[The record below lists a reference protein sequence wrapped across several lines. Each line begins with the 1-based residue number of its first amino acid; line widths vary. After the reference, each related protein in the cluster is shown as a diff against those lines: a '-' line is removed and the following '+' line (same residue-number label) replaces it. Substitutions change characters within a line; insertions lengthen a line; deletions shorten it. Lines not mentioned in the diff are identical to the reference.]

1 MNMKK
6 TTGICATILAAL
18 LCAAPQAAQATGK
31 IRSVEVPNIENFPS
45 FPNPNTPLSVGQ
57 TIQIRFHLANINWK
71 LTDDEGVENPW
82 TFVYPTTGNETL
94 DQLMQIAANKPRL
107 GLWISGRVREA
118 ECVNFPMNVASDWLS
133 AEFQGKKHFTDLVFE
148 YTVQPGDIAL
158 PLQLANASG
167 TGPVSASDPEAYYLK
182 CGGEP
187 VSWEIKD
194 SLTKSVKADFMFGP
208 ASLGDDSDFYPPG
221 DDITSWDGVQNRE
234 NRDMD
239 LSKAGVYVQAVD
251 FDSTYYD
258 ADAGIWRKVAQGS
271 TTADPGV
278 PALAFAGGL
287 ASTTN
292 FILYVWTESES
303 VAEVAAG
310 GQVENVREYLFG
322 DGVTRKVGEI
332 HVYQGNETVPFLLKA
347 TGATNATTKVF
358 VSASPTNTYN
368 AAHDLVT
375 NFIWRTVQVGEPLP
389 PSISV
394 TVNGVQEQ
402 SVTALADASARVA
415 VNLSLTAPYSSDLEI
430 PVKVTMRSDASL
442 NPQDYI
448 GLSWSDSGGN
458 ETWDDTI
465 MVRAG
470 EQTASTTDA
479 SGRGVLYMYA
489 NRGNIDTQA
498 GLIVEVDTNRLDAAA
513 KAYFTGKFT
522 AATVYISPSTPT
534 IVTDLSSTYAAE
546 AGTPKQFTIEVADAW
561 GERDGPYTIE
571 WAYDYTPASSEAYT
585 PISEGVTVNR
595 IQNGSSV
602 SFSVPIPINKPA
614 GVYSN
619 WFHVVNRDSG
629 KSSPDTVVVWNVTA
643 PLSTGMKCKPTAPKL
658 PECAYGDGID
668 VVEVT
673 FAGGFSMPTRYTQ
686 SSAYLFLIPQNANA
700 SNLAVCAAADL
711 EDDGDWRRGIEV
723 TEDETS
729 VKIAMKLLDGRE
741 NDLLRASDKLKFQ
754 AVIRT
759 GETLEEGELVTEWG
773 TDHPFEFSVT
783 NVAPRAVAV
792 TMSGQPQ
799 LRVNGGQMR
808 YHVSRDVTKTLSAS
822 VGTRGEGEPS
832 RLDLY
837 ADEDG
842 DESNWYT
849 NPAKAF
855 TTRWTFSYE
864 DGTSDPEVIVY
875 GPPQVMSFGHKFT
888 KAGVCTVT
896 VEMRDKDMYE
906 LAGEYWTEDES
917 NMFTFTVIVDDKPAI
932 NLSTLNGLEVFTE
945 SSTGATLGKVNV
957 DLTMLPT
964 TNITVHI
971 DVSRVGTDTGNYPLP
986 VLNSYDIEYNGG
998 SQMRQSVFFKELDGT
1013 ADGGSDGY
1021 LLTAYVTNTTVN
1033 SDGVAWRDLYAPAT
1047 MTIYVENEPPQITTY
1062 VSTNE
1067 FPVTKEAP
1075 FQITYDIKDV
1085 PPDFAAGLTVTWT
1098 TSEGFTTNYPVT
1110 ATGSGQYVTRSGLR
1124 SPAFSFSS
1132 AGSHSVTLTVSDK
1145 DNGVSEVK
1153 TWRYYVSPSKSLVI
1167 YPRRPRA
1174 GNSSS
1179 FSAYYTGARGI
1190 GEGRV
1195 WSDGEVLEF
1204 RNFEHE
1210 YTYAPTRSTA
1220 KVYARGYKMGD
1231 VDNGSLQPG
1240 TDIVID
1246 AGGNHYKNGVYSTYY
1261 TYDDLD
1267 GLDSFFYC
1275 WILNTAGEGGAGSR
1289 TGSLLNGTFLPAVES
1304 NWDGQQVVGLPE
1316 YEEDRKQYDDTMLEA
1331 IFSKEFLPSDNVGDI
1346 NQDGIPDVFAVNYTF
1361 DGGKLYVF
1369 ANGGQESGGGE
1380 DAGGAMA
1387 ADVRPGLKGFNGDGD
1402 FLPADSVTSG
1412 NILITADSWTTV
1424 GQPFTAELEIRGFDQ
1439 HLNYREKSDGL
1450 NYNVRGKWVSDPA
1463 FSPAESNA
1471 IAYVNKQRGIHEFT
1485 WPLPDPTNDTYAAA
1499 VANWTQGLN
1508 KDLCWIP
1515 ENRTDPTIDDTDGD
1529 GFPDG
1534 FEYYFWYMSTV
1545 GWVDDKGEWK
1555 RLEGEKFQLDDI
1567 AKGIPISAD
1576 DIAAAFNPT
1585 VAAGDLEAAE
1595 RDTDG
1600 DGLTDLEELAAGT
1613 NPVHWDSDGDG
1624 MSDLWEILRGLDP
1637 LKKDADANADG
1648 DFMALVD
1655 LEEDYAILSFTTN
1668 KVTEIWAVPNNG
1680 NGIVDPE
1687 TSVLLEAATGTV
1699 SGVKVYRYGDDKSP
1713 WTPVS
1718 RGTFSGSPD
1727 AATKPIPDLDKMDV
1741 LDIAA
1746 VLAAQGDGGDGIAA
1760 LTNQHLRLVHD
1771 QVYAQY
1777 GFDPRT
1783 AWHKNKEGFVA
1794 DRWNTTHS
1802 TARYAGETGKAVNT
1816 AAFTALHEYLLL
1828 KYRYNTMPAHDKV
1841 NPSIADDKTYSLS
1854 RDKSN
1859 IASKRMTMADVLN
1872 LGTTNPNVP
1881 YEEKTY
1887 GSLGMSASGSSNTED
1902 GNSGTNGTATTYSNT
1917 NHGADTDGDGVPD
1930 GWELYV
1936 RHNPNSAGEDDL
1948 KDADYGRTDGLGLV
1962 GEYAGTDSCNAYEFA
1977 TNGNGVATIYAN
1989 HPGLAKGWYNKF
2001 FPTDPWNPDT
2011 DGDGLDDGEE
2021 GNTWKAAFRYGNVG
2035 SEDVRMHTYTF
2046 IYGPNDGKPEKDDG
2060 TICIRGGGLNP
2071 CTVDTDGDL
2080 LPDPWEHDFAGV
2092 VFNAEGQPDKI
2103 SLDEGLVR
2111 LIRRSDGLKADAVA
2125 KQPYITAGM
2134 DGTHGFRMEDA
2145 VQTGDAYT
2153 STRYTDP
2160 FTGTK
2165 RNYDFDHDGLQNFQ
2179 EYLVQSLRHLRYDD
2193 KDTPLMGQWMP
2204 DGTPRTRQFFAFVP
2218 MNIMDGETFY
2228 AKVKAA
2234 GFPATGAWKFRELG
2248 YFARPPHEWDLVAQN
2263 RSSENLVAYDPYG
2276 FRVMLRPQFNIGGS
2290 TVAATT
2296 YCSTDPR
2303 MFDTD
2308 QDGLDDYYEIFHGL
2322 NPLLGSVGD
2331 PSLGSIAND
2340 VIAQAYGGKIAW
2352 WSNAWTGWPMM
2363 PTFGDG
2369 NSPYDAMKYPWM
2381 MGTPEADADG
2391 DGLVNSEEGVYVN
2404 LSTPRP
2410 SHTDPTP
2417 LWMTDSTSPGNA
2429 SYTVQYYQMDPDQM
2443 VPDFALN
2450 VYPWNWN
2457 TSDGSANEKEKFW
2470 MFAFEENEGYDT
2482 DHDGLNDL
2490 SERTT
2495 TATVASDPLNFT
2507 DPDRRQALWFPGAN
2521 SAAISYNSTFR
2532 RQVDLEYSF
2541 LKRFTAEAWV
2551 CPEDVT
2557 REQVIFERTVNCT
2570 PTTLSNNVAKIRAN
2584 FRVGLTADGRLYGQ
2598 FDTTDAIDTG
2608 SGDSSP
2614 KVVSVFTQEAG
2625 KWTHVAL
2632 TYDGAVMTLYVDGKV
2647 AGTFQTT
2654 LAPANG
2660 ILVLAQDAVP
2670 DNAAFPV
2677 LRNGYE
2683 VQPSAVVLGARAAG
2697 AKAFELS
2704 DKTTWDDF
2712 DSFYSGYIDEVRVW
2726 DDARTAVQIVDS
2738 MNRRYSFADVKA
2750 LRQEVYNS
2758 WRQGGT
2764 RNNNDGY
2771 PNLPP
2776 ELVLHYNFQTLY
2788 GAADAAD
2795 VAVEPVGFTKNVIDN
2810 VRVDG
2815 GYVPGGLYCGW
2826 WSALQNTVG
2835 STVYNNYHLVPWIPN
2850 TCAHLPFM
2858 DGSSPD
2864 SQYWSEYFG
2873 GVAYAWEVL
2882 PELSITSSVAEPTFQ
2897 YANTANPYPYYNYI
2911 GDRTYHGNALSML
2924 ADLDSS
2930 CSDKYSLWRFEART
2944 GLVGCSDLVPL
2955 GGAFAKRATEM
2966 WDGDGAA
2973 SAWELAGWDDDS
2985 DGIPDWWEAVAI
2997 ANYGAAEGFT
3007 WDSLVV
3013 YNGVEMTA
3021 REAYLRDL
3029 ANGMMPDG
3037 TVDPNYRT
3045 QTDTNN
3051 NGLPDWWENLN
3062 GVTSALEDSDG
3073 DGLSNYAEY
3082 LIGECF
3088 VQYGFPRVKPTMPH
3102 SLGQAVPDY
3111 FLRVGKLY
3119 LGEMFTD
3126 HDMIED
3132 LWEDQYDVNAISRY
3146 VWDALRDPDDDGW
3159 SNFAEAR
3166 AGTDPTRQNVN
3177 AIDDFTVAHYPV
3189 PTISA
3194 TIVYNGQDTLNYP
3207 IVVEAYSLNSGE
3219 AGIPDAI
3226 WATGSSE
3233 GLTKY
3238 IGLNPNTS
3246 WKTTLGPG
3254 SVRPGSTKVY
3264 FKDPNWMSGP
3274 VTNRTYGTLDTA
3286 VWQGVVEDRIHPG
3299 STVLGDLVV
3308 RTSDAAGETVGT
3320 INYETGEVNLDFT
3333 ALQGLMQITESSGSG
3348 SSSSGNSTRI
3358 IHLATSYVYLEWK
3371 SAVPT
3376 GNSRITLSLAES
3388 LPSSEVFKS
3397 RGHVREG
3404 QNLFAVYLDKN
3415 SDNKWTPGEPYGVVR
3430 KVDVGW
3436 ANASFTVEL
3445 TDTAVQTYR
3454 INLAEAFASNDFESQ
3469 RAINDRGV
3477 VGYPGGQNIP
3487 VNAPGED
3494 MPGETESSVRL
3505 RVVRSSIN
3513 GRYQANSAYATETVL
3528 DTVVH
3533 PGDNPFFTEKNLKTS
3548 VDLDWSTLATRASAM
3563 GISVAS
3569 ITNVTYRL
3577 VVGDGSVSATE
3588 TNNSLATLFRNVY
3601 ELGAAGAQT
3610 KCVPRSPKGS
3620 IYSGQPTFEWQH
3632 PNTIGKAYPA
3642 FRLRVWDA
3650 AGSTIVYDSGVQPA
3664 PARNA
3669 KGEYSW
3675 TAPIYAN
3682 TPTPKGVIF
3691 ATTNNYQWSVSML
3704 DAKFTTVNSS
3714 ETKQPFRLEASGAL
3728 GTVSDYGRIY
3738 ARVKYFGTGARSAN
3752 PSAVEKLIRVQAFT
3766 SPDFSGQP
3774 AGEGWVTNTAN
3785 LGSADDASKAA
3796 NAVIIGVPPGTYYVR
3811 AFLDTN
3817 GNCSKDNWETW
3828 GYGCYV
3834 GAADA
3839 PYANV
3844 LRGGESVSAVDFPFT
3859 PRPYVVTA
3867 GAEPPLAEIYLED
3880 ADTDND
3886 GLPDVYEWDQKES
3899 LGSLSS
3905 PNGNT
3910 FFTKVNPNLATTVKA
3925 YTQLGAR
3932 AVGNNTYAAMTLMSV
3947 LLSDADPAV
3956 TASAA
3961 ALLSAA
3967 PDAPVVEERTV
3978 VTIKSFSLDEGVQ
3991 IAVETVVP
3999 SVVSGQSVVIVGDEA
4014 QVDLYLSCASSVD
4027 FADAVEVKVKS
4038 FTIRA
4043 NDTTTLSVTAKE
4055 LAAAKARMPEAR
4067 FFKAV
4072 IK

>member
-6 TTGICATILAAL
+6 TTGICATFLAAL
-18 LCAAPQAAQATGK
+18 LCAAPQSAQATGK
-31 IRSVEVPNIENFPS
+31 IRSVEVPDIENCE
-45 FPNPNTPLSVGQ
+45 FPNPGAPLSVGQ
-57 TIQIRFHLANINWK
+57 KIQIRFHLANLGWRQ
-71 LTDDEGVENPW
+71 TDDGDYLNPW
-82 TFVYPTTGNETL
+82 MFKYPLAGTE
-94 DQLMQIAANKPRL
+94 QEEELMRIAASRPRL

-118 ECVNFPMNVASDWLS
+118 ECVNFPMGTASDWL
-133 AEFQGKKHFTDLVFE
+133 ADDFQGKKHFTDIVFE

-167 TGPVSASDPEAYYLK
+167 TGPVGASDPEAYYLK

-187 VSWEIKD
+187 VLWEIKD
-194 SLTKSVKADFMFGP
+194 SQTRTVKADFMFGP
-208 ASLGDDSDFYPPG
+208 ASLAEDTDFSADDVS
-221 DDITSWDGVQNRE
+221 SWDGVQIKE

-251 FDSTYYD
+251 FDPTYYD
-258 ADAGIWRKVAQGS
+258 AGAGIWRKVAQGS

-292 FILYVWTESES
+292 FILYAWTEDES
-303 VAEVAAG
+303 VAEIAAG
-310 GQVENVREYLFG
+310 GQVENVREYAFG
-322 DGVTRKVGEI
+322 DGTTRKVGEI
-332 HVYQGNETVPFLLKA
+332 HVYQGNTTVPFLLKA
-347 TGATNATTKVF
+347 TGAPDATTKVF
-358 VSASPTNTYN
+358 VSALPTNTYN
-368 AAHDLVT
+368 GAHDLVT

-389 PSISV
+389 PSIAV

-402 SVTALADASARVA
+402 SVTALADASARLA
-415 VNLSLTAPYSSDLEI
+415 VNLSLSAPYSSDIEI
-430 PVKVTMRSDASL
+430 PVKVTLRKDAAL
-442 NPQDYI
+442 APGEYV
-448 GLSWSDSGGN
+448 GLSWSDVGGN
-458 ETWDDTI
+458 ETWNDTI

-470 EQTASTTDA
+470 ELTASATDS

-489 NRGNIDTQA
+489 NRGNVDTQA
-498 GLIVEVDTNRLDAAA
+498 GLLVEVDTNRLDAAA
-513 KAYFTGKFT
+513 RAYFTGQFT
-522 AATVYISPSTPT
+522 PATVYISPSTPA

-546 AGTPKQFTIEVADAW
+546 AGTPKQFTITVEDAW
-561 GERDGPYTIE
+561 GERDGPYTVK
-571 WAYDYTPASSEAYT
+571 WAYDYTPSTPEAYT
-585 PISEGVTVNR
+585 TIDGADVTVNR

-602 SFSVPIPINKPA
+602 TFSVPIPINKPS
-614 GVYSN
+614 GTYTN
-619 WFHVVNRDSG
+619 WFHVVNRDGG
-629 KSSPDTVVVWNVTA
+629 KSSPDKLVVWNVTA
-643 PLSTGMKCKPTAPKL
+643 PLSTGMKCKPLKPKF
-658 PECAYGDGID
+658 PESAYGDGID
-668 VVEVT
+668 VLEVT
-673 FAGGFSMPTRYTQ
+673 FANGFSMPTRYTQ

-711 EDDGDWRRGIEV
+711 EDDGDWRRGIEI
-723 TEDETS
+723 TEDETN
-729 VKIAMKLLDGRE
+729 VVIPMKLLDGRE

-759 GETLEEGELVTEWG
+759 AETLEEGEIVTEWG

-783 NVAPRAVAV
+783 NVAPHAVSV

-808 YHVSRDVTKTLSAS
+808 YHVSRDVTKTLSAT
-822 VGTRGEGEPS
+822 VGNRGEGEPS

-837 ADEDG
+837 ADED
-842 DESNWYT
+842 DPDPENWYA

-864 DGTSDPEVIVY
+864 DGTSDPEEIVY
-875 GPPQVMSFGHKFT
+875 GPPHLVSFGHKFT

-906 LAGEYWTEDES
+906 LSGDYWTEEEG
-917 NMFTFTVIVDDKPAI
+917 NVFTFTVVVDDKPAI
-932 NLSTLNGLEVFTE
+932 NLSTLTGLEVFTE

-971 DVSRVGTDTGNYPLP
+971 DVTRVGTDTGNYPLP

-998 SQMRQSVFFKELDGT
+998 SPMRQSVFFKELDGT
-1013 ADGGSDGY
+1013 ADGASDGY

-1033 SDGVAWRDLYAPAT
+1033 SDNVAWKDLYAPAT
-1047 MTIYVENEPPQITTY
+1047 MTIFVENEPPQITTF

-1075 FQITYDIKDV
+1075 FQITYDMKDV
-1085 PPDFAAGLTVTWT
+1085 PPDFAAGLTVNWT
-1098 TSEGFTTNYPVT
+1098 TSEGFSTNYPVT
-1110 ATGSGQYVTRSGLR
+1110 ATGSGTYVTRSGLR

-1174 GNSSS
+1174 GNSSAY
-1179 FSAYYTGARGI
+1179 SAFYTGARGI

-1204 RNFEHE
+1204 HNFEHE

-1261 TYDDLD
+1261 TYNDLD

-1275 WILNTAGEGGAGSR
+1275 WILNSAGEGGAGSR
-1289 TGSLLNGTFLPAVES
+1289 TGSLLNGTFLPAVEAG
-1304 NWDGQQVVGLPE
+1304 WDGQQVVGLPE

-1331 IFSKEFLPSDNVGDI
+1331 IFSKELLPSDNVGDI

-1369 ANGGQESGGGE
+1369 ANGGMEGGGGE

-1387 ADVRPGLKGFNGDGD
+1387 TDVRPGLKGFNGDGD
-1402 FLPADSVTSG
+1402 FLPADSVMSG
-1412 NILITADSWTTV
+1412 NVLITADSWTTV

-1485 WPLPDPTNDTYAAA
+1485 WPMPDVTNETEYAAA
-1499 VANWTQGLN
+1499 VANWSQGLA
-1508 KDLCWIP
+1508 KDRCWIP

-1534 FEYYFWYMSTV
+1534 YEYYFWYMSTV
-1545 GWVDDKGEWK
+1545 GWMEKDEWK

-1567 AKGIPISAD
+1567 AKGVPISAD

-1585 VAAGDLEAAE
+1585 VPAGDLEAAE
-1595 RDTDG
+1595 RDTDN

-1637 LKKDADANADG
+1637 LKKDAGANADG

-1655 LEEDYAILSFTTN
+1655 LTEDYVILSFTTN
-1668 KVTEIWAVPNNG
+1668 KVSEIWAVPNNG

-1687 TSVLLEAATGTV
+1687 TSVLLESATGTV
-1699 SGVKVYRYGDDKSP
+1699 FGVKVYRYGDDKSP
-1713 WTPVS
+1713 WTPKS
-1718 RGTFSGSPD
+1718 RGTFSSAPD
-1727 AATKPIPDLDKMDV
+1727 AATKPIPELEKMDV

-1746 VLAAQGDGGDGIAA
+1746 VLEAQGEEGEGIAA

-1777 GFDPRT
+1777 GYDPRT
-1783 AWHKNKEGFVA
+1783 AWNKNKEGFVA

-1802 TARYAGETGKAVNT
+1802 TARYARETGKAVNT
-1816 AAFTALHEYLLL
+1816 AAYSALHEYLLL
-1828 KYRYNTMPAHDKV
+1828 KYRYNTAPAHEKV
-1841 NPSIADDKTYSLS
+1841 NPALADDRTYSLS

-1859 IASKRMTMADVLN
+1859 IRSKRMTMADVLD

-1881 YEEKTY
+1881 YEGKTY
-1887 GSLGMSASGSSNTED
+1887 GNLGMSASGSTGTED
-1902 GNSGTNGTATTYSNT
+1902 ANSGTNGTATTYSNT
-1917 NHGADTDGDGVPD
+1917 NHGSDTDGDGVPD

-1936 RHNPNSAGEDDL
+1936 RHNPNSGSGNDD
-1948 KDADYGRTDGLGLV
+1948 KDFGRGDGLALAA
-1962 GEYAGTDSCNAYEFA
+1962 EYAGTDSCNAYEFA
-1977 TNGNGVATIYAN
+1977 TNGVGATTIYAN
-1989 HPGLAKGWYNKF
+1989 HPGNAKGWYNKF
-2001 FPTDPWNPDT
+2001 FPTDPWNNDT
-2011 DGDGLDDGEE
+2011 DGDGILDGDE
-2021 GNTWKAAFRYGNVG
+2021 GNTWTATFRYGNVG
-2035 SEDVRMHTYTF
+2035 SEDVHTHTYTF
-2046 IYGPNDGKPEKDDG
+2046 IYGPNEGKPEKDDG

-2080 LPDPWEHDFAGV
+2080 LPDPWEQDFAGV
-2092 VFNAEGQPDKI
+2092 VFTADGQPDKI

-2111 LIRRSDGLKADAVA
+2111 LIRRSDGLKPGDAA

-2134 DGTHGFRMEDA
+2134 DGTHGYRMEDA

-2160 FTGTK
+2160 YTGTV

-2248 YFARPPHEWDLVAQN
+2248 YFARPAHEWDLVAQN
-2263 RSSENLVAYDPYG
+2263 RMSEDLVAYDPYG
-2276 FRVMLRPQFNIGGS
+2276 FRVMLRPQFNIGGQA
-2290 TVAATT
+2290 VKANHF
-2296 YCSTDPR
+2296 CSTDPR

-2308 QDGLDDYYEIFHGL
+2308 EDGMDDYYEVFHGL

-2331 PSLGSIAND
+2331 PSTGVIASD

-2391 DGLVNSEEGVYVN
+2391 DGLINSEEGVYVN

-2417 LWMTDSTSPGNA
+2417 LWLTDSTSPGPA
-2429 SYTVQYYQMDPDQM
+2429 SYTAQYYQMDPDQM
-2443 VPDFALN
+2443 VPDFTLA
-2450 VYPWNWN
+2450 YPWNWN

-2470 MFAFEENEGYDT
+2470 MFAFEENEGYDS

-2495 TATVASDPLNFT
+2495 TATVASDPLVFS

-2521 SAAISYNSTFR
+2521 SAAVSYNSSFR
-2532 RQVDLEYSF
+2532 REVNLEYSF

-2551 CPEDVT
+2551 CPEDVS
-2557 REQVIFERTVNCT
+2557 REQVILERTVNCT

-2584 FRVGLTADGRLYGQ
+2584 FRIGITADGHLYGQ
-2598 FDTTDAIDTG
+2598 FDTTDAIETG

-2614 KVVSVFTQEAG
+2614 KVVSVFELEAG

-2647 AGTFQTT
+2647 SGTFQTT

-2670 DNAAFPV
+2670 DNGAFPV
-2677 LRNGYE
+2677 LRNGYA

-2697 AKAFELS
+2697 AGAFVLS
-2704 DKTTWDDF
+2704 DKTTWDDV
-2712 DSFYSGYIDEVRVW
+2712 DSFFAGYVDEVRVW
-2726 DDARTAVQIVDS
+2726 DDARSAIQIVES
-2738 MNRRYSFADVKA
+2738 MNRRYTFADVKA
-2750 LRQEVYNS
+2750 LRQEVYSS

-2764 RNNNDGY
+2764 RNDNDGY

-2795 VAVEPVGFTKNVIDN
+2795 VAVEPVGFTKNVVDN

-2826 WSALQNTVG
+2826 WSALQQTVG
-2835 STVYNNYHLVPWIPN
+2835 STVYDNYHLVPWIPN

-2873 GVAYAWEVL
+2873 GVAYASEVL
-2882 PELSITSSVAEPTFQ
+2882 PELNITSTATEPKFQ
-2897 YANTANPYPYYNYI
+2897 FANAANPYPYYNYI
-2911 GDRTYHGNALSML
+2911 GDRTYHRNALSML
-2924 ADLDSS
+2924 AGLDSA
-2930 CSDKYSLWRFEART
+2930 CREKENLWRFEART

-2966 WDGDGAA
+2966 WDGAGAA

-2997 ANYGAAEGFT
+2997 ANYGAVEGFT

-3037 TVDPNYRT
+3037 SVDPNYRT
-3045 QTDTNN
+3045 QTDTNS

-3088 VQYGFPRVKPTMPH
+3088 VKYGFPRVKPSMPH

-3111 FLRVGKLY
+3111 FLRMGSLY
-3119 LGEMFTD
+3119 LGEMFGD

-3132 LWEDQYDVNAISRY
+3132 VWEDQYDVNKISRFVHDAIS
-3146 VWDALRDPDDDGW
+3146 DPDDDGW

-3166 AGTDPTRQNVN
+3166 ANTDPTRQNVN
-3177 AIDDFTVAHYPV
+3177 ALEEFKVAQYPI

-3194 TIVYNGQDTLNYP
+3194 TIVYNGQGMLDAP
-3207 IVVEAYSLNSGE
+3207 IIVEAYSRNSGV
-3219 AGIPDAI
+3219 AGIPDAV
-3226 WATGSSE
+3226 WVTGGDES
-3233 GLTKY
+3233 LTRY
-3238 IGLNPNTS
+3238 IGLNPNTA
-3246 WKTTLGPG
+3246 WKATLGPG
-3254 SVRPGSTKVY
+3254 AVKPGSIKIY

-3286 VWQGVVEDRIHPG
+3286 EWHDHLEDRVRTG
-3299 STVLGDLVV
+3299 STVLGDIVT
-3308 RTSDAAGETVGT
+3308 RSMSHSSTPVGS
-3320 INYETGEVNLDFT
+3320 INYETGEISLDFT
-3333 ALQGLMQITESSGSG
+3333 QMQGMVQFVKSGSL
-3348 SSSSGNSTRI
+3348 SNVSDDDQI

-3371 SAVPT
+3371 SKVPE
-3376 GNSRITLSLAES
+3376 GNAQVLLSLAES
-3388 LPSSEVFKS
+3388 NPSTGTPQS

-3404 QNLFAVYLDKN
+3404 LNMFAAFLDKDG
-3415 SDNKWTPGEPYGVVR
+3415 DNKWTPGEPYGVAR
-3430 KVDVGW
+3430 WVDVGW
-3436 ANASFTVEL
+3436 AGAAFKVEL
-3445 TDTAVQTYR
+3445 CDTAAQTYR
-3454 INLAEAFASNDFESQ
+3454 INLAEAFAANDFEGQ
-3469 RAINDRGV
+3469 RAFNDRGV
-3477 VGYPGGQNIP
+3477 VGYPGGQNYGALIP
-3487 VNAPGED
+3487 GTN
-3494 MPGETESSVRL
+3494 MPSATESAVRL
-3505 RVVRSSIN
+3505 RIVRSAIN
-3513 GRYQANSAYATETVL
+3513 GRMSNSQGNASEVVF
-3528 DTVVH
+3528 DTVVRPSAH
-3533 PGDNPFFTEKNLKTS
+3533 PVFSELNILEAS
-3548 VDLDWSTLATRASAM
+3548 YDLDWSSLKRKAQAM
-3563 GISVAS
+3563 NFNYETV
-3569 ITNVTYRL
+3569 TNAAYR
-3577 VVGDGSVSATE
+3577 VVIGDGTVDPGE
-3588 TNNSLATLFRNVY
+3588 VNNSLATLFVNAF
-3601 ELGAAGAQT
+3601 EPGSEQT
-3610 KCVPRSPKGS
+3610 KAIPIAPKGN
-3620 IYSGQPTFEWQH
+3620 IYSGQPTFEWTH
-3632 PNTIGKAYPA
+3632 TNKIGKLYPA
-3642 FRLRVWDA
+3642 FRLTLWNA
-3650 AGSTIVYDSGVQPA
+3650 AGEAIWNSGVQPA
-3664 PARNA
+3664 PARNS
-3669 KGEYSW
+3669 KGVYSW
-3675 TAPIYAN
+3675 TAPIYAD
-3682 TPTPKGVIF
+3682 TPLANGTIF
-3691 ATTNNYQWSVSML
+3691 QTTNNYQWSVSML

-3714 ETKQPFRLEASGAL
+3714 EAKQPFRLEASGAL
-3728 GTVSDYGRIY
+3728 GTISDYGRLY
-3738 ARVKYFGTGARSAN
+3738 ARVKYFGPGTASARPASGAQ
-3752 PSAVEKLIRVQAFT
+3752 KLIRVQAFT
-3766 SPDFSGQP
+3766 TPDFSGTP
-3774 AGEGWVTNTAN
+3774 AGAGWVTNV
-3785 LGSADDASKAA
+3785 ADLASDSVVTV
-3796 NAVIIGVPPGTYYVR
+3796 NAVIRGVPPGTYYVR

-3817 GNCSKDNWETW
+3817 GDGEKAAWESW

-3844 LRGGESVSAVDFPFT
+3844 SRGGETVSAANFPYT
-3859 PRPYVVTA
+3859 PRAYAVKG
-3867 GAEPPLAEIYLED
+3867 GAEPPVADVFLED
-3880 ADTDND
+3880 MDTDND
-3886 GLPDVYEWDQKES
+3886 GFPDVWEMEKNEK
-3899 LGSLSS
+3899 LSS
-3905 PNGNT
+3905 QGSPKGNS
-3910 FFTKVNPNLATTVKA
+3910 FFTRVNPTLSATVNA
-3925 YTQLGAR
+3925 YTDLGAKTGNSNY
-3932 AVGNNTYAAMTLMSV
+3932 AVMTLMNTI
-3947 LLSDADPAV
+3947 LSESDP
-3956 TASAA
+3956 TATAWA
-3961 ALLSAA
+3961 GALLSAA
-3967 PDAPVVEERTV
+3967 PDAPAAEEQTF
-3978 VTIKSFSLDEGVQ
+3978 VTIRSFSLDEGVQ
-3991 IAVETVVP
+3991 IAVETTVP
-3999 SVVSGQSVVIVGDEA
+3999 PVASGQTVLVVADKA
-4014 QVDLYLSCASSVD
+4014 QVDLYLSCASSID

-4043 NDTTTLSVTAKE
+4043 NDTTTLSVTAEE